1 MDRITHALL
10 LIKMAQFLSEA
21 VLGRTHSL
29 VGTPLQTQQQQQ
41 QQRRPLPMPYVKLKL
56 REEYKHHLLPAAP
69 VQDNNS
75 TAVYLIETDV
85 VDLATLVERLHCVY
99 EPRGRLQGQA
109 YSDRALVLRAALYY
123 DPHVRAALDYFVHY
137 LSATMRRLSLGKGR
151 NIVQGRSLKR
161 KEYVFIF
168 SKIYRALVNDRL
180 PRNDPT
186 LKKELCKDY
195 QADAYLSVRR
205 LLFSLTDLW
214 TENINALSY
223 SKFLNSLLARIIDAE
238 TMTFRSDDSIR
249 CDPNKY
255 NSVKSW
261 THGYKVLKEE
271 NDQQVVQQVAA
282 RVVQHAVHHNTTMQE
297 LPSPTGSNQ
306 GSSQKK
312 QQQRS
317 LRETMKVEL
326 NIPIPAPIPA
336 VSLSASKGTRRSS
349 PLFSHDEMDIEE
361 YMQMQDYFQ
370 EFELNEAVH
379 LDDNVR
385 PATNFVT
392 IDSLSPSLPLSPEH
406 EASHDTGGRSQ
417 WGSGTTDPTVNLTT
431 NEHPIGMLHSLGL
444 RARNVKQVRQEEVQV
459 RLGKCCTRRMKT
471 DLIVAMKHSMDKFG
485 LD

>member
-1 MDRITHALL
+1 
-10 LIKMAQFLSEA
+10 
-21 VLGRTHSL
+21 
-29 VGTPLQTQQQQQ
+29 
-41 QQRRPLPMPYVKLKL
+41 MPYVKLKL
-56 REEYKHHLLPAAP
+56 REEYKHRLLPAAP

-75 TAVYLIETDV
+75 TTAYLIETDV
-85 VDLATLVERLHCVY
+85 VDLATLVDRLRCVY
-99 EPRGRLQGQA
+99 EPRGRLQGPA

-123 DPHVRAALDYFVHY
+123 DPYVRAGLDYFVHC
-137 LSATMRRLSLGKGR
+137 LSATMRHLSLGKGR
-151 NIVQGRSLKR
+151 NIVQGRSLK
-161 KEYVFIF
+161 KKDYVFIF

-214 TENINALSY
+214 TESINALSY
-223 SKFLNSLLARIIDAE
+223 STFLNSLLARIIDAE

-282 RVVQHAVHHNTTMQE
+282 RVVQHAVHHNITMQE
-297 LPSPTGSNQ
+297 LLLLTGSNQ
-306 GSSQKK
+306 KSSQKK
-312 QQQRS
+312 QQRRS
-317 LRETMKVEL
+317 LHSGETMKVEL
-326 NIPIPAPIPA
+326 NIPVPTM
-336 VSLSASKGTRRSS
+336 SLSASKSTRRSS
-349 PLFSHDEMDIEE
+349 PSFSHDEMDIEE
-361 YMQMQDYFQ
+361 YLQMQDYFQ

-392 IDSLSPSLPLSPEH
+392 IDSCSPSLPLSPEH
-406 EASHDTGGRSQ
+406 EASHDDTGGRSR